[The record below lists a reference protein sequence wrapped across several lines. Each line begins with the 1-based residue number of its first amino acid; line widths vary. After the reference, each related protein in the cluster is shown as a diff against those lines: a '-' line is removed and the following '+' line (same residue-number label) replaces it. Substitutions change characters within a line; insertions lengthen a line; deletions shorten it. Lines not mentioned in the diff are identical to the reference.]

1 MASINFAKKNIKNIS
16 ILVIGFLILSF
27 IYNHNFFRKLYNI
40 FSINHKSR
48 LTTKHGYCSRASV
61 GFLRML
67 KKKYKFNF
75 NPLIMNYEDAVPNSG
90 WSIYDN
96 NYKTDNKHKI
106 LLNYPKNLSLYFK
119 PLNKI
124 FYSEGTVKHS
134 NGISNIIFEL
144 KDKHIRINSKI
155 KIYRK
160 TLNKKDIIYEANF
173 HKLINNNQIIPI
185 EFKTK
190 EINSIYKPTYI
201 EISNLSR
208 DQIEKINSITLNLNH
223 EFNLMDFTIIEKFN
237 NCYYVK

>member
-1 MASINFAKKNIKNIS
+1 LAKKFKKNLGVLIIS
-16 ILVIGFLILSF
+16 FLILSF
-27 IYNHNFFRKLYNI
+27 IYNHNLFRKLYNI
-40 FSINHKSR
+40 FVINFESR
-48 LTTKHGYCSRASV
+48 LTKKHGYCFRESV

-75 NPLIMNYEDAVPNSG
+75 NPLIVNYEDAVPDSG

-96 NYKTDNKHKI
+96 NNKTDKNHKI

-119 PLNKI
+119 PLNKM

-134 NGISNIIFEL
+134 NGISNIIFDL
-144 KDKHIRINSKI
+144 KDEHIRIDSKI

-160 TLNKKDIIYEANF
+160 TFNKKKIIIYEKNF
-173 HKLINNNQIIPI
+173 HRLVENNQIIPI

-190 EINSIYKPTYI
+190 KINSIFKPTFI
-201 EISNLSR
+201 EISDLS
-208 DQIEKINSITLNLNH
+208 DNQIEKINSIIVNLNH
-223 EFNLMDFTIIEKFN
+223 EFNLKDFTIIEKFN

>member
-1 MASINFAKKNIKNIS
+1 MVKKFKINFG
-16 ILVIGFLILSF
+16 ILIIGFLILSF
-27 IYNHNFFRKLYNI
+27 IYNHNIFRKLYNI
-40 FSINHKSR
+40 FIINYESR
-48 LTTKHGYCSRASV
+48 LTKEQGYCSRESV

-75 NPLIMNYEDAVPNSG
+75 NPLIVNYENSVPSSG

-96 NYKTDNKHKI
+96 YNKTDNKHKI
-106 LLNYPKNLSLYFK
+106 LLNYPKNLSLHFK

-124 FYSEGTVKHS
+124 FYSEGTVRHS
-134 NGISNIIFEL
+134 NGMSNIIFDL

-160 TLNKKDIIYEANF
+160 TFDKQEIIIYEENF
-173 HKLINNNQIIPI
+173 HRLVENNQIIPI

-190 EINSIYKPTYI
+190 KINSIFKPTFI
-201 EISNLSR
+201 EISDLSNN
-208 DQIEKINSITLNLNH
+208 QIEKINSIIVNLNH
-223 EFNLMDFTIIEKFN
+223 EFNLKNFTIIEKFN

>member
-1 MASINFAKKNIKNIS
+1 MAKKNKKNIS
-16 ILVIGFLILSF
+16 ILIIGFLILSF
-27 IYNHNFFRKLYNI
+27 IYIHNFFRKLYNI
-40 FSINHKSR
+40 YVINHESR
-48 LTTKHGYCSRASV
+48 LAKKYGYCSRESV
-61 GFLRML
+61 GFLKML

-75 NPLIMNYEDAVPNSG
+75 NPLIINYEDGVPDSG

-96 NYKTDNKHKI
+96 NYKTDNNHKI
-106 LLNYPKNLSLYFK
+106 LLNYPKNLSLHFK

-124 FYSEGTVKHS
+124 FYSEGTVKYS

-160 TLNKKDIIYEANF
+160 TLNKKDVIYEENF
-173 HKLINNNQIIPI
+173 HKLIKNNQIIPI

-201 EISNLSR
+201 EISNLSG
-208 DQIEKINSITLNLNH
+208 DQIGKINSITLNLNH
-223 EFNLMDFTIIEKFN
+223 KFNLMNFTIIEKFN

>member
-1 MASINFAKKNIKNIS
+1 MAKKNKKNIG
-16 ILVIGFLILSF
+16 ILIISLLILSF
-27 IYNHNFFRKLYNI
+27 IYNHNLFRKLYNV
-40 FSINHKSR
+40 FVINHESR
-48 LTTKHGYCSRASV
+48 LTKKHGYCLRGSV

-75 NPLIMNYEDAVPNSG
+75 NPLIVNYEDAVPSSG

-96 NYKTDNKHKI
+96 NFKTDNSHKI
-106 LLNYPKNLSLYFK
+106 LLNYSKNLSLYFK

>member
-1 MASINFAKKNIKNIS
+1 LAKKFKINFGVLI
-16 ILVIGFLILSF
+16 IGFLILTF
-27 IYNHNFFRKLYNI
+27 IYNHNIFRKLYNI
-40 FSINHKSR
+40 FTINYESR
-48 LTTKHGYCSRASV
+48 LTKKLGYCSRESV

-75 NPLIMNYEDAVPNSG
+75 NPLIVNYENSVPSSG

-96 NYKTDNKHKI
+96 HNKTDNKHKI

-124 FYSEGTVKHS
+124 FYSENAVNHS
-134 NGISNIIFEL
+134 NGISNIIFDL
-144 KDKHIRINSKI
+144 KDKHIKIDSKI
-155 KIYRK
+155 EIYRK
-160 TLNKKDIIYEANF
+160 TLNKKEIIYEENF
-173 HKLINNNQIIPI
+173 HKLVVNNQIIPI

-190 EINSIYKPTYI
+190 KINSIFKPTFI
-201 EISNLSR
+201 EISNLSG
-208 DQIEKINSITLNLNH
+208 DQIGKINSITLNLDH

>member
-1 MASINFAKKNIKNIS
+1 LAKKYKKNFG
-16 ILVIGFLILSF
+16 ILIIGFLILSF
-27 IYNHNFFRKLYNI
+27 IYNHNLFRKLYNI
-40 FSINHKSR
+40 FVINFESR
-48 LTTKHGYCSRASV
+48 LTKKHGYCFRESV

-75 NPLIMNYEDAVPNSG
+75 NPLIVNYEDAVPSSG

-96 NYKTDNKHKI
+96 HNKTDKNHKI

-124 FYSEGTVKHS
+124 FYSESTVIHS
-134 NGISNIIFEL
+134 NGISNIIFDL
-144 KDKHIRINSKI
+144 KDKHIRIDSKI

-160 TLNKKDIIYEANF
+160 TFNKQEIIIYEENF
-173 HKLINNNQIIPI
+173 HKLVENNQIIPI

-190 EINSIYKPTYI
+190 KINSIFKPTFI
-201 EISNLSR
+201 EISDLS
-208 DQIEKINSITLNLNH
+208 DNQIEKINSIIVNLNH
-223 EFNLMDFTIIEKFN
+223 EFNLKDFTIIEKFN

>member
-1 MASINFAKKNIKNIS
+1 MIKKFKINFG
-16 ILVIGFLILSF
+16 ILIIGFLILSF
-27 IYNHNFFRKLYNI
+27 IYNHNLFIKLYNI
-40 FSINHKSR
+40 FVINHESR
-48 LTTKHGYCSRASV
+48 LAKKYGYCSRESV

-75 NPLIMNYEDAVPNSG
+75 NPLIVNYEDSVPSSG

-96 NYKTDNKHKI
+96 HNKTDKNHKI

-119 PLNKI
+119 PLNKV

-134 NGISNIIFEL
+134 DGISNIIFDL
-144 KDKHIRINSKI
+144 KDKHIRIDSKI

-160 TLNKKDIIYEANF
+160 TFNKQEIIIYEENF
-173 HKLINNNQIIPI
+173 HKLVENNQIIPI

-190 EINSIYKPTYI
+190 KINSIYKPI
-201 EISNLSR
+201 FVEILDLS
-208 DQIEKINSITLNLNH
+208 DNQIGKINSIILNLNH
-223 EFNLMDFTIIEKFN
+223 EFNLKDFTIIEKFN

>member
-1 MASINFAKKNIKNIS
+1 MSKRFQKNFGLLII
-16 ILVIGFLILSF
+16 IFFLLAF
-27 IYNHNFFRKLYNI
+27 VNNHNLFRKFYNI
-40 FSINHKSR
+40 FFTDYETR
-48 LTTKHGYCSRASV
+48 LIEKHGYCSGDSV

-75 NPLIMNYEDAVPNSG
+75 NPLVVNYEDAVPDSG

-96 NYKTDNKHKI
+96 HNKTDSKHKI
-106 LLNYPKNLSLYFK
+106 LLNYPKNLSLHFK

-134 NGISNIIFEL
+134 NGISNIIFDL
-144 KDKHIRINSKI
+144 KDKNIRINSKI

-160 TLNKKDIIYEANF
+160 TLNKKDIIYEENF
-173 HKLINNNQIIPI
+173 HKLIKNNQIIPI

-190 EINSIYKPTYI
+190 EINSVYRPTYI
-201 EISNLSR
+201 EISNLSG
-208 DQIEKINSITLNLNH
+208 DQIGKINSIILNLNH
-223 EFNLMDFTIIEKFN
+223 EFNLVDFTIIEKFN

>member
-1 MASINFAKKNIKNIS
+1 MTKKFKESFGVLI
-16 ILVIGFLILSF
+16 IGFLILSF
-27 IYNHNFFRKLYNI
+27 IYNHNLFRKLYNI
-40 FSINHKSR
+40 FVINYESR
-48 LTTKHGYCSRASV
+48 LTEKHGYCFRESV

-75 NPLIMNYEDAVPNSG
+75 NPLIVNYEDAVPSSG

-96 NYKTDNKHKI
+96 HNKTDKNHKI
-106 LLNYPKNLSLYFK
+106 LLNYSKNLSLYFK

-134 NGISNIIFEL
+134 DGISNIIFDL
-144 KDKHIRINSKI
+144 KDKHIRIDSKI

-160 TLNKKDIIYEANF
+160 TFNKKEIIYEENF
-173 HKLINNNQIIPI
+173 HKLVENNQIIPI

-190 EINSIYKPTYI
+190 
-201 EISNLSR
+201 
-208 DQIEKINSITLNLNH
+208 KINSIFKPTFIEISDLSEDQIGKINSIILNLNH
-223 EFNLMDFTIIEKFN
+223 EFNLKDFTIIEKFN

>member
-1 MASINFAKKNIKNIS
+1 MAKKFKKNFGLLI
-16 ILVIGFLILSF
+16 IGFLILSF
-27 IYNHNFFRKLYNI
+27 IYNHNLFRKLYNI
-40 FSINHKSR
+40 FVIKYESR
-48 LTTKHGYCSRASV
+48 LTEKHGYCNRESV

-75 NPLIMNYEDAVPNSG
+75 NPLIVNYEDAVPSSG

-96 NYKTDNKHKI
+96 HNKTDKNHKI
-106 LLNYPKNLSLYFK
+106 LLNYRKNLSLYFK

-134 NGISNIIFEL
+134 NGISNIIFDL
-144 KDKHIRINSKI
+144 KDKHIRIDSKI

-160 TLNKKDIIYEANF
+160 TFNKKEIIYEENF
-173 HKLINNNQIIPI
+173 HKLVENNQIIPI

-190 EINSIYKPTYI
+190 KINSIYKPI
-201 EISNLSR
+201 FVEISDLS
-208 DQIEKINSITLNLNH
+208 DNQIGKINSIILNLNH
-223 EFNLMDFTIIEKFN
+223 EFNLKDFTIIEKFN

>member
-1 MASINFAKKNIKNIS
+1 MAKKFKKNFGVLIIS
-16 ILVIGFLILSF
+16 FLILSF
-27 IYNHNFFRKLYNI
+27 IYNHNLFRKLYNI
-40 FSINHKSR
+40 FVINFESR
-48 LTTKHGYCSRASV
+48 LTKKHGYCFRESV

-75 NPLIMNYEDAVPNSG
+75 NPLIVNYEDAVPDSG

-96 NYKTDNKHKI
+96 HNKTDKNHKI

-119 PLNKI
+119 PFNKV

-134 NGISNIIFEL
+134 DGISNIIFDL
-144 KDKHIRINSKI
+144 KDKHIRIDSKI

-160 TLNKKDIIYEANF
+160 TFNKQEIIIYEENF
-173 HKLINNNQIIPI
+173 HKLVENNQIIPI

-190 EINSIYKPTYI
+190 KINSIFKPTFI
-201 EISNLSR
+201 EISDLS
-208 DQIEKINSITLNLNH
+208 DNQIEKINSIIVNLNH
-223 EFNLMDFTIIEKFN
+223 EFNLKDFTIIEKFN

>member
-1 MASINFAKKNIKNIS
+1 MN
-16 ILVIGFLILSF
+16 
-27 IYNHNFFRKLYNI
+27 YE
-40 FSINHKSR
+40 SR
-48 LTTKHGYCSRASV
+48 LTEKNGYCFRGSI

-75 NPLIMNYEDAVPNSG
+75 NPLIVNYEDGVPSSG

-96 NYKTDNKHKI
+96 NFKTDNNHKI
-106 LLNYPKNLSLYFK
+106 LLNYPKNLSLHFK

-124 FYSEGTVKHS
+124 FYSEGTVRHS
-134 NGISNIIFEL
+134 NGVSNIIFEL

-160 TLNKKDIIYEANF
+160 TLNKKDIIYEENF
-173 HKLINNNQIIPI
+173 HKLIKNNQIIPI

-190 EINSIYKPTYI
+190 EINSVYRPTYI
-201 EISNLSR
+201 EISNLSG
-208 DQIEKINSITLNLNH
+208 DQIGKINSIILNLNH
-223 EFNLMDFTIIEKFN
+223 EFNLKDFTIIEKFN